1 VRKRTTLWRGR
12 WTRRIE
18 FGCRF
23 CADDQNRLFGHV
35 TQIGSDESRRRILLQ
50 CPRCGA
56 LYENT
61 PRGNDNT
68 HRLTMDQANKL
79 YPDVTINGSARR

>member
-1 VRKRTTLWRGR
+1 MGEMPGIKVD
-12 WTRRIE
+12 
-18 FGCRF
+18 FGCGY

-35 TQIGSDESRRRILLQ
+35 PQIGSDPTRRMILIR

-61 PRGNDNT
+61 PSGPDATR
-68 HRLTMDQANKL
+68 RLSSEEADDL
-79 YPDVTINGSARR
+79 YPPERRIESCL